1 MVLARVSGVGSPA
14 SALARNDPTL
24 LTKPDPSN
32 PPSAG
37 MISPSLPSACGLRR
51 GASGG
56 SLYPSRNGSF
66 LPSAEVHLESIPA
79 DWREWRVNAA
89 NASALA
95 HTLSSEREYALLFR
109 TLATLRTDIP
119 LFENVDEL
127 QWQGPKPGFDPLG
140 AHLDAAVTGSRHHAG
155 RRSLD
160 RSDPSSKR

>member
-37 MISPSLPSACGLRR
+37 MISPSLPSAFGLKR

-66 LPSAEVHLESIPA
+66 LPSAEDLANYLARRGICEVNRRQLNPPA
-79 DWREWRVNAA
+79 PP
-89 NASALA
+89 ASQII
-95 HTLSSEREYALLFR
+95 S
-109 TLATLRTDIP
+109 
-119 LFENVDEL
+119 
-127 QWQGPKPGFDPLG
+127 
-140 AHLDAAVTGSRHHAG
+140 
-155 RRSLD
+155 
-160 RSDPSSKR
+160 